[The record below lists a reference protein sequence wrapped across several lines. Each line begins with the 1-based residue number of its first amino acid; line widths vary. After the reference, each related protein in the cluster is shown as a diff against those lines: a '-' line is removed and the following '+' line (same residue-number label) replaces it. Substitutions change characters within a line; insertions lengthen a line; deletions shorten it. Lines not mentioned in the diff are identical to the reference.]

1 MKKIIDENYYDFIV
15 DSNSATLD
23 NPDYFTRFT
32 QRYSLLHTISGDV
45 DMCDL
50 GRQPYHRFPTLY
62 TLSSQLSLDSS
73 GIPQIQQNSALALF
87 GFGVIVAVID
97 TGIDYRHPAFRYNDG
112 TSRILSIW
120 DQTIQEGTPP
130 EGFEFGTEYGKEIID
145 IALQTE
151 EPMSIVPT
159 IDTNG
164 HGTAIASIAAGSRDS
179 ERSFSGVA
187 PQSEFVIVKLK
198 EAKQNLR
205 KIFCV
210 PEDSICYQETD
221 VIFGMRYVLE
231 IATKLNR
238 PLIVCIAL
246 SSSLGGHEAL
256 GAVSV
261 YVDYLTQLSHIAV
274 SVAAG
279 NEGNKKRHYYG
290 NVLSPPFVNEFEL
303 KVSKKDSCFS
313 FELWTDFLARLT
325 IQIVAPSGE
334 KSPIVYPSIKDCNHY
349 QFIFGK
355 ENVWINNILIEK
367 ENATQLILVR
377 INNATEGIW
386 RIHVGNIGK
395 APFSFD
401 CWLPSGE
408 LISNETF
415 FMLSDPNTTIT
426 CPGNTVPA
434 LTTTAYDQFSN
445 SIIAEASRGYTR
457 IGRVKPDVAAPGSR
471 IPCAVPQDKYSI
483 LTGTGAAAAHAAGV
497 IAMALEWAVVR
508 GNYTSI
514 TGNDISSLIIQSAD
528 RNPTYVYPNNV
539 WGYGSLNINAFFEFL
554 TYIGK

>member
-15 DSNSATLD
+15 DSNSAILD
-23 NPDYFTRFT
+23 NPNYFTRFT
-32 QRYSLLHTISGDV
+32 QRYSILHTISDDV
-45 DMCDL
+45 NMCDL
-50 GRQPYHRFPTLY
+50 GRQPYHEFPTLY
-62 TLSSQLSLDSS
+62 TLSSQLSLESS

-120 DQTIQEGTPP
+120 DQTIQEGIPP
-130 EGFEFGTEYGKEIID
+130 ESFEFGTEYGKEIID

-164 HGTAIASIAAGSRDS
+164 HGTAIASIAAGSYDRES
-179 ERSFSGVA
+179 FFSGVA

-198 EAKQNLR
+198 GAKQNLR
-205 KIFCV
+205 KMFCV
-210 PEDSICYQETD
+210 PEDAICYQETD
-221 VIFGMRYVLE
+221 VIFGMRYALE
-231 IATKLNR
+231 TATKLNR
-238 PLIVCIAL
+238 PLIVCIAIG
-246 SSSLGGHEAL
+246 SSHGGHEAL
-256 GAVSV
+256 GAASV
-261 YVDYLTQLSHIAV
+261 YIDYLTQLSHIAV

-279 NEGNKKRHYYG
+279 NEGDKHRHYYG
-290 NVLSPPFVNEFEL
+290 NVLSPPFVDEFEL
-303 KVSKKDSCFS
+303 KVSEKDSCFS
-313 FELWTDFLARLT
+313 FELWSDFLARLS

-334 KSPIVYPSIKDCNHY
+334 KSPVIYPSIKDCNHY

-355 ENVWINNILIEK
+355 ENIWINNILIEK

-377 INNATEGIW
+377 ISNATEGVW
-386 RIHVGNIGK
+386 RIYVGNISK

-415 FMLSDPNTTIT
+415 FMPSDPNTTIT

-434 LTTTAYDQFSN
+434 LTTTAYDQAGN
-445 SIIAEASRGYTR
+445 SIITEASRGYTR

-471 IPCAVPQDKYSI
+471 IPCAVPQDEYSI

-497 IAMALEWAVVR
+497 IAMVLEWAVVR

-514 TGNDISSLIIQSAD
+514 TGNDIRSLIIQSAD
-528 RNPTYVYPNNV
+528 RDPTYVYPNNI
-539 WGYGSLNINAFFEFL
+539 WGYGSLNINALFEFL
-554 TYIGK
+554 TYIRQ